1 MGLTCQIVDMAGREG
16 CCLLE
21 IGPEVSWEL
30 AGVADRA
37 SSNLPEV
44 KAGFTPSPEAWR
56 T

>member
-21 IGPEVSWEL
+21 IGPEVTWEL

-37 SSNLPEV
+37 SSNHPRR
-44 KAGFTPSPEAWR
+44 KSRIYSFS
-56 T
+56 